1 VPYHGYFWLD
11 SLLRKLFGKQEGE
24 KLSNAIGVLAGVAGL
39 VVSIANQWS
48 WFAVVSALLVTLSG
62 ADLVRERRHR
72 PDPSEDHGLVGD
84 IVSNPPKLN
93 PFHHEPL
100 PPFPSRPDDEAPG

>member
-48 WFAVVSALLVTLSG
+48 WFAVVSAEEPPG
-62 ADLVRERRHR
+62 AKGGDGGAVMSSVASTS
-72 PDPSEDHGLVGD
+72 PST
-84 IVSNPPKLN
+84 
-93 PFHHEPL
+93 
-100 PPFPSRPDDEAPG
+100 